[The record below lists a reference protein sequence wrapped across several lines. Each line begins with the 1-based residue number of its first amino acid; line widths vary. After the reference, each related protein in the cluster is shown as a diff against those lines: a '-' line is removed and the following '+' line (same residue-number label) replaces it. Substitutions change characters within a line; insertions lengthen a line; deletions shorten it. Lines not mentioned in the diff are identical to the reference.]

1 MPLANPIL
9 IQDVPRSRTE
19 APPLFLIHDASG
31 LITSYYK
38 LGHVGRKVYG
48 IWDPKFDQDGIGGWQ
63 TVQDI
68 ADAYLRLIR
77 RVQLRGEIVL
87 GGKLSFS
94 RPLAVARRDRK
105 QKLKFV
111 AR

>member
-38 LGHVGRKVYG
+38 LGPVGRKVYG

-94 RPLAVARRDRK
+94 RPLANPHRDRGK
-105 QKLKFV
+105 MLKLWPK
-111 AR
+111 